1 MVKKIGLWVLVW
13 MCQSVWAQENENSG
27 QLMLEGAG
35 QAVHLS
41 SHYRLQIQGLAARV
55 ELTQRFKNTS
65 NEWVNA
71 TYVFPL
77 PEDSAVSR
85 LTMKVGERLIEGEIQ
100 EKQKARQ
107 TFEAAKSAGKKATL
121 IEQQRP
127 NLFRQQLANV
137 GPGETVEIVLG
148 FNQPVI
154 YDSGEF
160 RLRVPTTLTPRYIPG
175 ISHAEFQPE
184 GEVQTGMS
192 GWALPTA
199 EVPDAANITP
209 PQLHSP
215 QSGIINPMT
224 LDVHLDAGMPL
235 AQVGSATHKL
245 AVRTPQ
251 GSPKQRE
258 ISFAAGRVEM
268 DRDFELTWRAEPGKS
283 PVAAQ
288 FVSQWQGDRY
298 AQILLMPPQKLDRE
312 QVLPRELILV
322 VDTSGSMG
330 GASIEQA
337 RASALMA
344 LQQLAE
350 GDRFNLLFFSSDTRT
365 VFPQAVVA
373 SAENK
378 AVARQALL
386 DMRAGGG
393 TEMHDALSRAF
404 AHEALESHLQQVV
417 FVTDGSVGN
426 ELQLL
431 NLIHRELGQARLF
444 TVAIGSAPNR
454 FFMRRAAEFGR
465 GSFTEITTAEQVQ
478 ARMHPLLSKLQKPV
492 VSNVRIDWPQPVQA
506 FPRQVPDLYWGE
518 PIQVIAKLPPWPSR
532 SDARVVVSGESAGLP
547 WRRELVLG
555 SPSEGKQT
563 AVPLL
568 AQRFGRAKIAFLE
581 DEAYRA
587 GDSEK
592 SRAEILPVALKY
604 QLMSR
609 YTSLVAVDKTPTRSE
624 AQAAQEKAVANAM
637 PAGSQM
643 RAVGYP
649 QTAAGTLWHWLMG
662 ALALVGLLVLN
673 YRGGRYAQS

>member
-1 MVKKIGLWVLVW
+1 MVKKIGLWLLV
-13 MCQSVWAQENENSG
+13 CLCPATWADEREHSG

-35 QAVHLS
+35 QAMHLS

-55 ELTQRFKNTS
+55 ELTQTFKNTS
-65 NEWVNA
+65 QEWVNA

-85 LTMKVGERLIEGEIQ
+85 LTMTVGKRVIEGEIQ
-100 EKQKARQ
+100 EKQQARQ
-107 TFEAAKSAGKKATL
+107 TFEAAKRAGKKATL

-137 GPGETVEIVLG
+137 GPGETVKIILG
-148 FNQPVI
+148 YNQQVI
-154 YDSGEF
+154 YDAGEF
-160 RLRVPTTLTPRYIPG
+160 RLRLPTTLTPRYIPG

-184 GEVQTGMS
+184 GEVQTGAS

-199 EVPDAANITP
+199 EVPDAPQITP
-209 PQLHSP
+209 PQWHSP
-215 QSGIINPMT
+215 AGEILNPMT

-245 AVRTPQ
+245 AVQTPQ
-251 GSPKQRE
+251 GAPLQRE
-258 ISFAAGRVEM
+258 ISLAAGKVEM
-268 DRDFELTWRAEPGKS
+268 DRDLELSWRAQPGKS

-288 FVSQWQGDRY
+288 FVTQWQGDRY
-298 AQILLMPPQKLDRE
+298 AQILLMPPQQLDSE

-330 GASIEQA
+330 GTSIEQA

-350 GDRFNLLFFSSDTRT
+350 GDRFNLLFFASDTRA

-373 SAENK
+373 SADNK
-378 AVARQALL
+378 AIARQALQK
-386 DMRAGGG
+386 MRAGGG
-393 TEMHDALSRAF
+393 TEMHGALARAF
-404 AHEALESHLQQVV
+404 AHKAPESHLQQVV

-426 ELQLL
+426 ESQLL

-465 GSFTEITTAEQVQ
+465 GSFTEIATAEQVQ
-478 ARMHPLLSKLQKPV
+478 ARMQPLLSKLQKPV

-518 PIQVIAKLPPWPSR
+518 PVQVIAKLPPWPSR
-532 SDARVVVSGESAGLP
+532 SDARVVVSGESAGLR

-555 SPSEGKQT
+555 MPSDAEQT
-563 AVPLL
+563 GVPVL
-568 AQRFGRAKIAFLE
+568 AQRFGRAQIAFLE

-587 GDSEK
+587 GDSES
-592 SRAEILPVALKY
+592 SRAEILPVALNY

-609 YTSLVAVDKTPTRSE
+609 YTSLVAVDKTPTRPES
-624 AQAAQEKAVANAM
+624 QAARDTAVANAM

-649 QTAAGTLWHWLMG
+649 QTAAGTLWHWLLG
-662 ALALVGLLVLN
+662 ALALIGLLAVQ
-673 YRGGRYAQS
+673 YRGGRHAG